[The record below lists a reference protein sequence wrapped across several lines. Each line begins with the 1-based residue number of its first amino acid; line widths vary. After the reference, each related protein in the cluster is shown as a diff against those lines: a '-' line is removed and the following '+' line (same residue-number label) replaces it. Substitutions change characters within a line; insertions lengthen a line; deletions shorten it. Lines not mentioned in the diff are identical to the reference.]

1 MAELDEILNL
11 TPQLNMAIPP
21 DYTPSGWVY
30 VLANE
35 SMPGVYKIGMTQ
47 TSPEKRAKEISS
59 ATGVPSPFIVVS
71 SFRSDSPFEHE
82 KKIHQLLS
90 RHRISQGREFF
101 KTTLD
106 VIDDI
111 CQQVIPYGEVSQVE
125 ELTDIFNLI
134 CLDVAKTMEPKD
146 CLEAYGIAA
155 FGSKTEAVDVLSY
168 LGALVVKKL
177 TQHGG
182 AVVVHGNAIR
192 LIGLD
197 EDIPV

>member
-11 TPQLNMAIPP
+11 TPQLNMEIPQ

-59 ATGVPSPFIVVS
+59 ATGVPSPFVVVS
-71 SFRSDSPFEHE
+71 SFRSDAPFEHE

-90 RHRISQGREFF
+90 RHRISSGREFF
-101 KTTLD
+101 KTSLD

-111 CQQVIPYGEVSQVE
+111 CQQVIPYGEATQVE
-125 ELTDIFNLI
+125 ELTDVFNLI
-134 CLDVAKTMEPKD
+134 CLGVSKTLEPKE
-146 CLEAYGIAA
+146 CLDAYGISV
-155 FGSKTEAVDVLSY
+155 FGSKDEAVDILSY
-168 LGALVVKKL
+168 LGALVVKKI

-197 EDIPV
+197 EEIPV